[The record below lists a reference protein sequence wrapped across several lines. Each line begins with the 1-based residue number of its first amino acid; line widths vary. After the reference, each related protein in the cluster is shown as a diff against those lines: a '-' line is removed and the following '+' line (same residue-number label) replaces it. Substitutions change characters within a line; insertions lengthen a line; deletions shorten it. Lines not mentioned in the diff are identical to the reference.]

1 LRTSNPRPWLNSSN
15 GTPRYDLRHAEAR
28 EELEE
33 YSRSFKI
40 CIRRIRGENHVK
52 RKTVKMIALGSFALA
67 FSVSIARHAQAQDAK
82 NPYPSM
88 APLDQYLIPDRD
100 AEIALARS
108 AAPPSIAKDATVM
121 VLGRHGYETVVEGK
135 NGFVCNVD
143 RSWMDQF
150 ENSPEFWNPKRR
162 GPVCYN
168 PPAAR
173 TLLPIL
179 LMRTKLALA
188 GKSKAAMNE
197 SMKAAI
203 EKGEL
208 PALEPSGMAY
218 MLSKQGF
225 LNSRCGNCSP
235 HLMFYVPVK
244 DAHTWGAAPLG
255 TDAPVLLAPH
265 FNGAPEPVTEFIVP
279 VSEWSDGTPADSGA
293 HSAAH

>member
-1 LRTSNPRPWLNSSN
+1 MK
-15 GTPRYDLRHAEAR
+15 R
-28 EELEE
+28 E
-33 YSRSFKI
+33 
-40 CIRRIRGENHVK
+40 
-52 RKTVKMIALGSFALA
+52 TVKMIASGFFALA
-67 FSVSIARHAQAQDAK
+67 LALSTARHAQAQDAK
-82 NPYPSM
+82 NPYPTSM
-88 APLDQYLIPDRD
+88 AAIEQYLMDRD

-108 AAPPSIAKDATVM
+108 AAPPAISNDATVL
-121 VLGRHGYETVVEGK
+121 VLGRNGYETAVEGK

-168 PPAAR
+168 PQAAR

-179 LMRTKLALA
+179 LIRTRLALA
-188 GKSKAAMNE
+188 GKSKAEMNE
-197 SMKAAI
+197 GMKAAI

-225 LNSRCGNCSP
+225 LNSKCGNCSP

-244 DAHTWGAAPLG
+244 DAHTWGAGALSS
-255 TDAPVLLAPH
+255 DLPVLLAPH
-265 FNGAPEPVTEFIVP
+265 FNDAPEPVTEFIVP
-279 VSEWSDGTPADSGA
+279 VSDWSDGTPADSGDHA
-293 HSAAH
+293 H